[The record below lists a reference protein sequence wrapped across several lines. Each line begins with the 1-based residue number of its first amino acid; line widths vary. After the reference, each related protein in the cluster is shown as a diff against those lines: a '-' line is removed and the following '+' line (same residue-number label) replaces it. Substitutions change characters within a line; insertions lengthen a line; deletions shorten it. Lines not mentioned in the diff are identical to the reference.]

1 MSPSLSEALLAALL
15 SSWPS
20 LLLDGLLLF
29 LLLCAVLYA
38 VRLSRAVSAIHRGK
52 AELAWLFARFAENI
66 ARAEKLLTELKR
78 SALESQE
85 GYLRRKE
92 ETDSLKG
99 DLDYLIEKGNRLAD
113 QLEESIGVAKETVS
127 AARRKPS
134 RHENITPRIE
144 TRRANP
150 ASAKLSSREISG
162 ESLKETLGRNTTGAT
177 EASVG
182 IPNLHNLR

>member
-1 MSPSLSEALLAALL
+1 MTPSFSDALLAALL

-66 ARAEKLLTELKR
+66 ARAENLLKELKR

-85 GYLRRKE
+85 AYMRRKE
-92 ETDSLKG
+92 ETDRLAN
-99 DLDYLIEKGNRLAD
+99 DLGYLIEKGNGLAD
-113 QLEESIGVAKETVS
+113 HLEETIGMAKETRTAAKSRNAGNGEKPADRLQTERAGRGS
-127 AARRKPS
+127 ARTA
-134 RHENITPRIE
+134 
-144 TRRANP
+144 
-150 ASAKLSSREISG
+150 ASM
-162 ESLKETLGRNTTGAT
+162 
-177 EASVG
+177 
-182 IPNLHNLR
+182 PNVHNLR

>member
-1 MSPSLSEALLAALL
+1 MTPSFSDALLAALL

-66 ARAEKLLTELKR
+66 ARAENLLNELKR

-85 GYLRRKE
+85 AYRRRKE
-92 ETDSLKG
+92 ETDRLAN
-99 DLDYLIEKGNRLAD
+99 DLGYLIEKGNGLAD
-113 QLEESIGVAKETVS
+113 HLEETIGVAKETRT
-127 AARRKPS
+127 AAKS
-134 RHENITPRIE
+134 RHSGKGEKPAERLRTE
-144 TRRANP
+144 RAGGGS
-150 ASAKLSSREISG
+150 AS
-162 ESLKETLGRNTTGAT
+162 GA
-177 EASVG
+177 ASM
-182 IPNLHNLR
+182 PNVHNLR